1 MRSFIA
7 SCQRKRPRVKR
18 LRLLFVFYI
27 SKALSKTRFFACHSP
42 FKHCCRR
49 LARCLPRPSFAICPV
64 RVASFGVVHCVSW
77 NTDFGTFIAFLPPF
91 LPFLPILESSCRS
104 CRAGRRCAGRCRTWL
119 PRRRQRR
126 QQRSLPRLA
135 LVAAQAAPPFE
146 DGAVGPSNCSRHGK
160 TIG

>member
-1 MRSFIA
+1 MRSVTV

-18 LRLLFVFYI
+18 WRLRFVFHI
-27 SKALSKTRFFACHSP
+27 SKTLSKTRIFACHSP

-49 LARCLPRPSFAICPV
+49 LARCPPRSSFATRPV
-64 RVASFGVVHCVSW
+64 RVASFGVIHWVPW

-104 CRAGRRCAGRCRTWL
+104 SSCWPPLRRPLPHWL

-146 DGAVGPSNCSRHGK
+146 DGAVGPSICSRHGK